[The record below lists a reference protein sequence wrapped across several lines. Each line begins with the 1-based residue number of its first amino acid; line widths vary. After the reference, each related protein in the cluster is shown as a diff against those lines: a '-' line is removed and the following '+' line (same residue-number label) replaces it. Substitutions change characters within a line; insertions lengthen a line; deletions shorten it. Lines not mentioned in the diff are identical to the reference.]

1 MTIESIY
8 KKEDIF
14 KNVDKEKGTV
24 DMIIPDEVKSKM
36 WWKPGDI
43 LMFKILEDGNIEV
56 TKKALFKKDVD
67 STKEWCYNSN
77 INN

>member
-24 DMIIPDEVKSKM
+24 DMIIPEEVKAKM
-36 WWKPGDI
+36 GWKPGDI
-43 LMFKILEDGNIEV
+43 LAFKILQDGSIEV
-56 TKKALFKKDVD
+56 TKKPLFEKDVD
-67 STKEWCYNSN
+67 STKEWCYNST
-77 INN
+77 INS

>member
-24 DMIIPDEVKSKM
+24 DMIIPEEVKSKM
-36 WWKPGDI
+36 GWKPGDI

-56 TKKALFKKDVD
+56 TKKALFEKDVD
-67 STKEWCYNSN
+67 STKE
-77 INN
+77 